1 VAAKMQPQTLISNFT
16 TSIGRPEGV
25 SSIPACFHH
34 FSYSFSAPP
43 VPRIQIDSSFP
54 SLNILNNHQ
63 REEMSDSE
71 AEDDSLKAAGKVR
84 TAIRFPGS
92 CSLIPLMMQL
102 TIIVQVRSSRALVRT
117 SES

>member
-1 VAAKMQPQTLISNFT
+1 MAVKMQPQTLISNFT
-16 TSIGRPEGV
+16 TSIGRNSG
-25 SSIPACFHH
+25 ICFHH